1 MSKVKYRYNP
11 TTLSYEKHELGFKGR
26 ILKLFTY
33 MGFGVVFAMLFIF
46 VFYTFFPSPKE
57 KQLKRENEQLKLQYS
72 VLDKR
77 VDQMAKVLHNIE
89 ERDNNIYRTIFE
101 AEPIP
106 DNIRQAGYGGA
117 DRYAKLEGY
126 QYSDLVVKTTKNIDK
141 LKKEIYIQSNSFD
154 DVFEMAM
161 KKEKM
166 LASIPAIMP
175 VANEDLTRV
184 ASGFGMRIHPILK
197 IRKMHTGM
205 DFTAPTGTDI
215 YSTGDGVVEK
225 VANNRGGYGKH
236 VIVRHG
242 YGYKTL
248 YGHMSKYNVR
258 VGQKVKRGDILGY
271 VGNTGRSTGPH
282 LHYEVIYNGKKINPV
297 HFYTNDLTAEQYD
310 EMINISSTANQSF
323 D

>member
-1 MSKVKYRYNP
+1 MSKVKYKYNP
-11 TTLSYEKHELGFKGR
+11 TTLSYEKHEIGVRGR
-26 ILKLFTY
+26 VLKFVTY
-33 MGFGVVFAMLFIF
+33 IGFGGVFATVFI
-46 VFYTFFPSPKE
+46 VLFYTFFPSPKE
-57 KQLKRENEQLKLQYS
+57 KQQSREIEQMKLQYG
-72 VLDKR
+72 VLEKR
-77 VDQMAKVLHNIE
+77 LNQMNRVLTNIE
-89 ERDNNIYRTIFE
+89 ERDNNIYRAIFE
-101 AEPIP
+101 AEPIH
-106 DNIRQAGYGGA
+106 DNIRKAGVGGA
-117 DRYAKLEGY
+117 NRYEHLEGY
-126 QYSDLVVKTTKNIDK
+126 EYSDLLIETTKEVDQ
-141 LKKEIYIQSNSFD
+141 LSKEMYIQTKSLD
-154 DVFEMAM
+154 KIVEMAR

-175 VANEDLTRV
+175 VANKDLTRV

-225 VANNRGGYGKH
+225 VSNNRGGYGKH

-248 YGHMSKYNVR
+248 YAHMTKYNVR
-258 VGQKVKRGDILGY
+258 VGQKVKRGDVLGY
-271 VGNTGRSTGPH
+271 VGNTGRSSGPH

-297 HFYTNDLTAEQYD
+297 YFYTNDLTSGQYE
-310 EMINISSTANQSF
+310 EMINISSKANQSF